1 MCTSGIKSFPII
13 GVIWPPFRSHNFHT
27 VSVCELILFHP
38 KTFIV
43 RGRLY
48 IFIKKKVSFDFAT
61 ALCSIGAP
69 DIPKNF
75 AQRSEM
81 ENMVF

>member
-1 MCTSGIKSFPII
+1 MHISIFNTSQ
-13 GVIWPPFRSHNFHT
+13 
-27 VSVCELILFHP
+27 ILRVLAS
-38 KTFIV
+38 TYIIV
-43 RGRLY
+43 RVRLCQNDL
-48 IFIKKKVSFDFAT
+48 ISEKKVSFDFAI
-61 ALCSIGAP
+61 ALRSIGAP

>member
-1 MCTSGIKSFPII
+1 MP
-13 GVIWPPFRSHNFHT
+13 GVTEESQ
-27 VSVCELILFHP
+27 SLLIRV
-38 KTFIV
+38 V

-48 IFIKKKVSFDFAT
+48 IFTKKVSFDFAIT
-61 ALCSIGAP
+61 LCSIGAP

>member
-1 MCTSGIKSFPII
+1 MCI
-13 GVIWPPFRSHNFHT
+13 V
-27 VSVCELILFHP
+27 
-38 KTFIV
+38 TFYLV
-43 RGRLY
+43 RGRLCQNGL
-48 IFIKKKVSFDFAT
+48 ISKKKVSFDFAI

>member
-1 MCTSGIKSFPII
+1 MEITS
-13 GVIWPPFRSHNFHT
+13 WY
-27 VSVCELILFHP
+27 ILYVPMVLRGNLSCFLNI
-38 KTFIV
+38 IV

-48 IFIKKKVSFDFAT
+48 IFVKKVSFNFAI
-61 ALCSIGAP
+61 ALFSIGSP

>member
-1 MCTSGIKSFPII
+1 MLYHLVGHKILNKTLYSFK
-13 GVIWPPFRSHNFHT
+13 RYY
-27 VSVCELILFHP
+27 CQILRYFNL
-38 KTFIV
+38 V

-48 IFIKKKVSFDFAT
+48 IFTKKVSFDFAI
-61 ALCSIGAP
+61 ALCSIGVP